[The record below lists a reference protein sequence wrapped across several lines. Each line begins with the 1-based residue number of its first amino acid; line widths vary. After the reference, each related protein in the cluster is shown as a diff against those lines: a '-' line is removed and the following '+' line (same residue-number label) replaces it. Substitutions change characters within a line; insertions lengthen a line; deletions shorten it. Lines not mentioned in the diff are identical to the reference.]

1 MRNIINYSTIIFSFA
16 LAASFLSSTLAIDL
30 KLKNYNKK
38 SFWLDKKNK
47 IEKIEDLKNQY

>member
-1 MRNIINYSTIIFSFA
+1 MIMKLFRY
-16 LAASFLSSTLAIDL
+16 DPL

-38 SFWLDKKNK
+38 SFWLDKNNK